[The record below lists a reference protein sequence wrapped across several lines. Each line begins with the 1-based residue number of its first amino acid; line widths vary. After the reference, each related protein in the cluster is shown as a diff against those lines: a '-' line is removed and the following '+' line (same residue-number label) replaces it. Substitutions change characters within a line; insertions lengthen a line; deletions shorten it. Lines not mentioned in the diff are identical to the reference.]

1 MEKEEEKDAISII
14 KADQEFESPEEELL
28 YYARNGLTSHI
39 DSLIQQCS
47 QDGIKLNINCKGKK
61 KSNRGWTPL
70 HLAAYFGH
78 INTVKVLLEQGAEVN
93 LVNVSGDTPLHRAS
107 YTGREDVVRTL
118 LEYGADVAVVNVEG
132 HQAKDVTRSAHVQQ
146 MLEAAASHEA
156 QQSQSELLEAAAS
169 GNMEKLHLMLSCP
182 GAPSLSTADEFGN
195 TALHLAALRGHME
208 VTVFLLQNGMNP
220 TVKNSKGQTPCDLA
234 LSPQIKQVLGV
245 TPIRTLRLLPARFE
259 GAINKKSRLVGHR
272 SLWVVLERGVLSY
285 FQKRGDASTGSR
297 RKGMKYL
304 DEARL
309 MVKESSPLEVKIFFS
324 DGIVHT
330 LSLDPSPDAVILL
343 QKWLNALTEHIAF
356 STHYTHQGLLMDEDR
371 EEVVPLGTMKDTL
384 QTAQAHHQIL
394 DKQVQMLQN
403 TMERLSQYLAS
414 QASNKTINSQSA
426 TLSDHHHEFLRSIQ
440 VQGKELLKS
449 SRDMCSALSHA
460 MTIFSQQEE
469 VRQVQLQEQIEKCR
483 VLQESLHALASE
495 HHELERSL
503 HRRPSLRSIRT
514 LTDKEEEFYDCDDD
528 TYGSPIP
535 ESFADALSHDLVFR
549 DDDDDVDGDHRRTQL
564 PVPMFSRA
572 DFSVWSILK
581 QCIGRELSKI
591 TMPVIFNEPLS
602 FLQRIS
608 EYFEYADLLRKAAVT
623 GDPLL
628 RMQYVAAFA
637 VSAISSNWERIGKP
651 FNPLLGETY
660 ELERRDLG
668 FHLVSEQ
675 VSHHPP
681 ISAFYVDGD
690 NYSMH
695 GSVLPKLRFWGKSV
709 EVNPKGKLTLN
720 LSRFDEEYSWNNVN
734 CCVHNVIVG
743 KLWVEHTGTME
754 IVCSSG
760 LKTVLNFKQCGWF
773 GKDLH
778 KVEGYIYSANK
789 EKLRALYGS
798 WVLGLYSADFDE
810 YDSYVKT
817 SRTPSSQ
824 SLNKNGTSPTE
835 ASSDDDA
842 LPAVAF
848 GSYELNIPSQVCLWQ
863 ATPRPPNSAQ
873 YFSFTTFAM
882 SLNQL
887 MDGQAAILPP
897 TDARFRPDIRLMEE
911 GNIDGAAEEKNRLE
925 EKQRAARKE
934 KKKSKQEWMPLWFK
948 YNSSSDDWLFTNHY
962 FERSWTACPDIF

>member
-1 MEKEEEKDAISII
+1 MPGPRHRSSSALQSLLSSSLGVQTRTGLSWDHEPGGVEGGGATGVAIIDEGANRSRSPNGGAKRDFVWCKRTEEE
-14 KADQEFESPEEELL
+14 EEEEEEEDDNDDEHWMAFLQYTL
-28 YYARNGLTSHI
+28 KLPNKQDTETI
-39 DSLIQQCS
+39 TILIS
-47 QDGIKLNINCKGKK
+47 
-61 KSNRGWTPL
+61 
-70 HLAAYFGH
+70 
-78 INTVKVLLEQGAEVN
+78 VQGAEVN
-93 LVNVSGDTPLHRAS
+93 LVNVSA
-107 YTGREDVVRTL
+107 
-118 LEYGADVAVVNVEG
+118 
-132 HQAKDVTRSAHVQQ
+132 
-146 MLEAAASHEA
+146 AAASHEA

-220 TVKNSKGQTPCDLA
+220 TVKNSKG
-234 LSPQIKQVLGV
+234 
-245 TPIRTLRLLPARFE
+245 
-259 GAINKKSRLVGHR
+259 KSRLVGHR

-528 TYGSPIP
+528 TYGQICHWCTVVIFPKQGIYDSPGIII
-535 ESFADALSHDLVFR
+535 FFF
-549 DDDDDVDGDHRRTQL
+549 RTQL

-934 KKKSKQEWMPLWFK
+934 KKKSKQEWMPL
-948 YNSSSDDWLFTNHY
+948 
-962 FERSWTACPDIF
+962 